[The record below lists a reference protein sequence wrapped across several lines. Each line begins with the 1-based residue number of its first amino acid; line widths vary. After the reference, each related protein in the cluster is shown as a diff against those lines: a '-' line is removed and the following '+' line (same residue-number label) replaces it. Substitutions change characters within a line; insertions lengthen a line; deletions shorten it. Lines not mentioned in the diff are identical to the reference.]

1 MGRIPEHVVEQVRQ
15 RADVVEVVG
24 RYLGLKKSGNGHKG
38 LCPFHAEKTPSFHVH
53 SEKQIFHC
61 FGCGEGGD
69 VFAFLMRHD
78 SLSFPEAVRALAQQ
92 VGVEIAETGE
102 EGSRLSPLYR
112 ANEQALEYFRGGLR
126 SAAGRA
132 ARAYLEKRGVP
143 ADLVDRFQIG
153 FAPPGWD
160 GLLQHLGR
168 ARQPVNVALEAG
180 LIGERRTGDGH
191 YDRFRDRIVFPIV
204 EPGGRIVGFGGRS
217 LGSDEPKYLNT
228 PDSPIYH
235 KGRVLFGLSLA
246 VDAMR
251 QKGRAVLVEGYFDL
265 IALHRAGIAEGVAPC
280 GTALTVEHARRLR
293 RYTRDVV
300 LLFDGDEAGQRAGER
315 ALPVLAAEGLRVKA
329 AFLPPGA
336 DPDSL
341 VADPEHGEAALRA
354 CVDAAV
360 PLLDHLI
367 DRGLMASARHA
378 WDAEDRARD
387 LAPLLA
393 ALPGAIEREA
403 YVRKIASQLGL
414 TPTAV
419 EKELRRAHPGARRA
433 PEPPPTSTDFDNG
446 RPVEIDA
453 VTRTL
458 VDALSTHPALV
469 DRVDALDA
477 ASLPAGQGAALL
489 ITLCRALHEH
499 GEAAVRRLLS
509 PSADELPA
517 PLKRALGEI
526 TTSAQPI
533 SRELAERAVGDC
545 IARLELQSLD
555 RESRS
560 INVRLESCT
569 DAAEVD
575 ALLERKQQNSV
586 ERKELWNQVHQV

>member
-1 MGRIPEHVVEQVRQ
+1 VRQ
-15 RADVVEVVG
+15 RTDVVEVVG
-24 RYLGLKKSGNGHKG
+24 RYVGLKQSGSSHKG
-38 LCPFHAEKTPSFHVH
+38 LCPFHTEKTPSFHVH

-69 VFAFLMRHD
+69 VFGFLMRHD
-78 SLSFPEAVRALAQQ
+78 NLSFPEAVRELARQA
-92 VGVEIAETGE
+92 GVEIPETGE
-102 EGSRLSPLYR
+102 EGSRLATLYK
-112 ANEQALEYFRGGLR
+112 ANEQALEYFRAGLR
-126 SAAGRA
+126 GAAGRS
-132 ARAYLEKRGVP
+132 ARAYLDGRGVP
-143 ADLVDRFQIG
+143 ADLLDRFQVG

-160 GLLQHLGR
+160 GLIQHLGR
-168 ARQPVNVALEAG
+168 VSQPTGVALEAG

-204 EPGGRIVGFGGRS
+204 EPGGRIAGFGGRS

-235 KGRVLFGLSLA
+235 KGRVLFGLALA
-246 VDAMR
+246 VDAIR
-251 QKGRAVLVEGYFDL
+251 EKGRAVLVEGYFDL
-265 IALHRAGIAEGVAPC
+265 IALHRAGLAEGVAPC
-280 GTALTVEHARRLR
+280 GTALTRDHARRLR

-300 LLFDGDEAGQRAGER
+300 LLFDGDEAGQRAAER
-315 ALPVLAAEGLRVKA
+315 SLPVLSSEGLRVKA

-341 VADPEHGEAALRA
+341 VMDSEQGEASLRA

-367 DRGLMASARHA
+367 DRRLMASARHA

-393 ALPGAIEREA
+393 ALPGAIERET
-403 YVRKIASQLGL
+403 YVRKIASQLEL
-414 TPTAV
+414 TPTTV
-419 EKELRRAHPGARRA
+419 EQELRNA
-433 PEPPPTSTDFDNG
+433 
-446 RPVEIDA
+446 RPVERSPREPAPPSSNVEAVRPVQLDA
-453 VTRTL
+453 ITRTL

-477 ASLPAGQGAALL
+477 ASLPPGEGAALL
-489 ITLCRALHEH
+489 VTLCRAVHEH
-499 GEAAVRRLLS
+499 GDAAIPRLLS
-509 PSADELPA
+509 PSADELPV

-526 TTSAQPI
+526 AARAQPI

-545 IARLELQSLD
+545 IARLKIQSLD
-555 RESRS
+555 RETRS
-560 INVRLESCT
+560 ITGRLESCN
-569 DAAEVD
+569 DAAELD

-586 ERKELWNQVHQV
+586 ERRELWNQVHHL